1 MTHHLPPLDLATLQ
15 LTYQLLALLFTAFSV
30 AGAVLAKGRYGLW
43 FWAGCFATLALLQI
57 LAQAVLP
64 EWSRHAGY
72 LSGHIGGMLSSLCV
86 LLGIRA
92 YLGLVSYWKQG
103 LALVLTAGSVCAL
116 LMAVGLTPR
125 MSLAFSLAV
134 SALLRWQAFSHL
146 LAAFR
151 RQGGTP
157 MGFATVIIL
166 LSVISHLVRTGALLS
181 PLGAGYENG
190 FQSNAFGML
199 GLIVVL
205 VTHGFVILL
214 LVTHALQREVL
225 ALAEHDSLTGLLNR
239 RGMDARFERLRRRA
253 AMPGGNAMS
262 LALID
267 VDHFKAINDRLGH
280 GAGDDVLR
288 GLGLLLDTLIRPTD
302 LAVRLGGEEFVLLWN
317 GVQPGMEGAM
327 AEKIRLAVSK
337 HPFETREGTVAV
349 TVSIGVTGMPAGDGD
364 LESVLKRADR
374 ALYRAKQDGRDR
386 VVVDA
391 G

>member
-1 MTHHLPPLDLATLQ
+1 MSAASAPLHLGTLQ
-15 LTYQLLALLFTAFSV
+15 LTYQVLALLLTAFSV
-30 AGAVLAKGRYGLW
+30 GGALLAKGRYGLW
-43 FWAGCFATLALLQI
+43 FWVGSFATLALFQI
-57 LAQAVLP
+57 SGAAVLP
-64 EWSRHAGY
+64 AWDKNAGY
-72 LSGHIGGMLSSLCV
+72 LIGHLGGMLSSLCV

-92 YLGLVSYWKQG
+92 YLGLTLRWKQG
-103 LALVLTAGSVCAL
+103 LAFVLGAGAVCAA
-116 LMAVGLTPR
+116 LMAAGLSPR
-125 MSLAFSLAV
+125 MSLALSLLV
-134 SALLRWQAFSHL
+134 SAVLRWQAFSQL

-151 RQGGTP
+151 RHGGTP
-157 MGFATVIIL
+157 MGFATAIIL
-166 LSVISHLVRTGALLS
+166 LSVVSHLVRTGALLS

-205 VTHGFVILL
+205 VMHGFVILL

-225 ALAEHDSLTGLLNR
+225 SLAEHDSLTGLLNR

-253 AMPGGNAMS
+253 AMQGGQSMS

-267 VDHFKAINDRLGH
+267 VDHFKAVNDRLGH
-280 GAGDDVLR
+280 GAGDDVLK
-288 GLGLLLDTLIRPTD
+288 GLGALLDTLIRPTD

-317 GVQPGMEGAM
+317 GIQPGVEGAM
-327 AEKIRLAVSK
+327 AEKIRQAVAR
-337 HPFETREGTVAV
+337 HPFETREGPVAV
-349 TVSIGVTGMPAGDGD
+349 TVSIGVTGMPAHDGD

-386 VVVDA
+386 VAVDP